1 MLLRRKY
8 TNPSVMVL
16 CKMDKK
22 KIADLLGLAQKAGR
36 IVSGEFAVEK
46 AVRSRKAKL
55 VLLATDASVNSK
67 KSYHDLTSYYEVPI
81 YEVLSKQEMGESI
94 GKVQRA
100 AIVLTD
106 EGFNRALVKLL
117 SDV

>member
-1 MLLRRKY
+1 MPLRPKY
-8 TNPSVMVL
+8 MNLSVMVSF
-16 CKMDKK
+16 KMDKK
-22 KIADLLGLAQKAGR
+22 RIADLLGLAQKAGR

-46 AVRSRKAKL
+46 AVRSRKAKI
-55 VLLATDASVNSK
+55 VLLATDASINSK
-67 KSYHDLTSYYEVPI
+67 KNYHDLTSYYEVPI

-106 EGFNRALVKLL
+106 EGFSRALAKLL